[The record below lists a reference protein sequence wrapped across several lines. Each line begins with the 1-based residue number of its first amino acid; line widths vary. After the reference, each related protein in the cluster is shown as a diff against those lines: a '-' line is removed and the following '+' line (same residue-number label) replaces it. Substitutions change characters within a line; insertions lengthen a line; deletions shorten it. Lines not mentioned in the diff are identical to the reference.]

1 MYEYTVAELLA
12 ETIYRHGIGRIYGII
27 GTTILDFIDTLYEY
41 RDKIQLVTTRHEQV
55 AVSAADGEARV
66 TGRLGVAV
74 VHAGPGFLNAAISLG
89 IALRDRVPLLLIS
102 GGVKRRLYGTE
113 SWLEIDQG
121 RVSSAIAKS
130 YWRIGKPEEAAEYI
144 VEAVKNAYT
153 TPRGPVVLEVAEDI
167 WRSRVTIREDFFE
180 VVEEPFRQTTSIDE
194 ATVKDIADR
203 LASSEKPLLF
213 VCGEVVAS
221 PFFSQSTLLE
231 LSEKLDVPIVVSGN
245 ARGACPED
253 NPKCLG
259 RVGFGGGSIVAD
271 RTFEESDYLLV
282 LGNEFDDIHTYAYT
296 MLPQGEITVT
306 SLDPAVEKRP
316 PYYDYIEVD
325 PAQLLT
331 RLAEYIDEKSIK
343 VSKSSWWEKIS
354 NYKKQWGM
362 MLNEA
367 LNRKYTNAVNP
378 ALFFKKLNKR
388 LPRRRIVSSGQGTHI
403 LYTYDFL
410 EIYEPRT
417 FLAATNLGAMSYAL
431 PAAIGAKLAKPDY
444 EVVAVVG
451 DGDFMMTIQDLE
463 TIRRENIPVKIIVVN
478 DNAYRVLYLKQVI
491 QKSSRIYGTLLGNP
505 DFVKL
510 SESMG
515 VRAMRIDN
523 DELVEEGVEFLLS
536 SSEPTLVELVVDKN
550 DIPPL
555 NMDYTLKMSIT

>member
-1 MYEYTVAELLA
+1 MYEYSIASLLA
-12 ETIYRHGIGRIYGII
+12 ETLYRHGVSRIYGII

-41 RDKIQLVTTRHEQV
+41 RDKIHLVTTRHEQV

-74 VHAGPGFLNAAISLG
+74 VHAGPGFLNATISLG

-102 GGVKRRLYGTE
+102 GGVRRRLYGTQ

-121 RVSSAIAKS
+121 RVSSAIAKN
-130 YWRIGKPEEAAEYI
+130 YWRINRPEEAPEYI
-144 VEAVKNAYT
+144 VEAIREAYT
-153 TPRGPVVLEVAEDI
+153 TPRGPVVLEIAEDI
-167 WRSRVTIREDFFE
+167 WRSRVSIREDFFE
-180 VVEEPFRQTTSIDE
+180 ATRELPGVETTIDE
-194 ATVKDIADR
+194 NMVREIAEK
-203 LASSEKPLLF
+203 LASAEKPLLF

-221 PFFSQSTLLE
+221 PLFSSSTLYR
-231 LSEKLDVPIVVSGN
+231 LSEKLDIPVIVSGN
-245 ARGACPED
+245 ARGACSED
-253 NPKCLG
+253 KPRCLG

-271 RTFEESDYLLV
+271 KVFEESDYMLV

-296 MLPQGEITVT
+296 MLPQGDIVVA

-316 PYYDYIEVD
+316 PYYDYIKID
-325 PAQLLT
+325 PAQLLN
-331 RLAEYIDEKSIK
+331 RIVEYIEEKNLRVDK
-343 VSKSSWWEKIS
+343 NNWWNKIN
-354 NYKKQWGM
+354 NYKKQWSM
-362 MLNEA
+362 MLSEA
-367 LNRKYTNAVNP
+367 LSRRYTNTVNP
-378 ALFFKKLNKR
+378 ALFFRKLNDR
-388 LPRRRIVSSGQGTHI
+388 LPRKRIVSSGQGTHI

-410 EIYEPRT
+410 DIYEPRT
-417 FLAATNLGAMSYAL
+417 FLAATSLGAMSYAL

-463 TIRRENIPVKIIVVN
+463 TIERENIPVKIIVVN

-491 QKSSRIYGTLLGNP
+491 QKNSRIYGTLLGNP

-510 SESMG
+510 AESMKI
-515 VRAMRIDN
+515 RAMRVDSN
-523 DELVEEGVEFLLS
+523 DLVDEGIEFLLS
-536 SSEPTLVELVVDKN
+536 EPEPVLVELVIDRN